1 MKLQVAIDRVSLKE
15 ALELARK
22 LDPIVDIIEL
32 GTSIVKD
39 YGLVHLKEQ
48 VLDFNHAQLLLDLK
62 TNDEGIYEFKQGYK
76 AGADILTVMAT
87 SSSSTVRQVYNVAM
101 ESNKQVL
108 IDLMEADNQTIG
120 SIINLQNAIFGVH
133 HSKDAGSG
141 FDAVKTVEEFH
152 ERFPQVEHIAVAG
165 GIDLEQAR
173 KLAKQGIAET
183 IIVGSKIVGASDVIA
198 TAKEFMEVIK

>member
-1 MKLQVAIDRVSLKE
+1 MKLQVAIDRISLKE
-15 ALELARK
+15 ALELAHK

-62 TNDEGIYEFKQGYK
+62 TNDEGIYEFKQGYR

-101 ESNKQVL
+101 EYNKQVL

-120 SIINLQNAIFGVH
+120 SIINLENAIFGVH

-141 FDAVKTVEEFH
+141 FDAVK
-152 ERFPQVEHIAVAG
+152 HIAVAG

>member
-1 MKLQVAIDRVSLKE
+1 M
-15 ALELARK
+15 
-22 LDPIVDIIEL
+22 
-32 GTSIVKD
+32 
-39 YGLVHLKEQ
+39 
-48 VLDFNHAQLLLDLK
+48 
-62 TNDEGIYEFKQGYK
+62 
-76 AGADILTVMAT
+76 
-87 SSSSTVRQVYNVAM
+87 
-101 ESNKQVL
+101 
-108 IDLMEADNQTIG
+108 
-120 SIINLQNAIFGVH
+120 H

-152 ERFPQVEHIAVAG
+152 ERFPQVKHIAVAG